1 MKKFLEKFYLVLIF
15 IFLYAPILTLIVLSF
30 NESRSMGSWSVFT
43 LKWYAAM
50 LQDETMMEAL
60 KNTLVIALVSAVTA
74 TLIGTLACVA
84 IQKMKPGA
92 LLVNTARGGLVDTQ
106 AVYEALQNRKLGGFA
121 MDVYEYENLT
131 ARKDYR
137 GKPLDDSLLSKL
149 LAMDQVLFTTHTAF
163 YTDQAIEN
171 IVESSLQNLASFFR
185 AGESENE
192 I

>member
-1 MKKFLEKFYLVLIF
+1 MDLETLLEQSDIVVLHCPMCEQNYHMIN
-15 IFLYAPILTLIVLSF
+15 A
-30 NESRSMGSWSVFT
+30 
-43 LKWYAAM
+43 
-50 LQDETMMEAL
+50 
-60 KNTLVIALVSAVTA
+60 
-74 TLIGTLACVA
+74 GT

-106 AVYEALQNRKLGGFA
+106 AVYEALQNRRLGGFA

-137 GKPLDDSLLSKL
+137 GKPLDDSLLSGL

-171 IVESSLQNLASFFR
+171 IVESSLENLASFFR

>member
-74 TLIGTLACVA
+74 SLIGTLACVA
-84 IQKMKPGA
+84 NQKMKPGTRGVILA
-92 LLVNTARGGLVDTQ
+92 LNQNPLLNADILTGI
-106 AVYEALQNRKLGGFA
+106 AL
-121 MDVYEYENLT
+121 MLT
-131 ARKDYR
+131 FLAF
-137 GKPLDDSLLSKL
+137 GISLN
-149 LAMDQVLFTTHTAF
+149 MGTVLFSHITFCIPYVILSVMPKFWVKYHVTRPFRLRFTAALSYTFCKWLATHW
-163 YTDQAIEN
+163 
-171 IVESSLQNLASFFR
+171 
-185 AGESENE
+185 
-192 I
+192 